1 MPWLETCLPVD
12 CCTRASYRLLN
23 APEQWQL
30 HPEPPDTPVLRRLQ
44 RLMSDGDVKGP
55 ELRDDDAKE
64 RIKKMKKS
72 FRFRKK
78 WLCTHEDESE
88 SGKLLGVRARKNSFS
103 VSTYEHLI
111 PRAKL
116 REESAKQ
123 WAPKVIYLAWRCV
136 LTRGHQRQGLSHFNA
151 CYF

>member
-1 MPWLETCLPVD
+1 MPWLETCLAVD
-12 CCTRASYRLLN
+12 CCTRSSYHLLN

-30 HPEPPDTPVLRRLQ
+30 YPEPPDTPVLRRLQ

-55 ELRDDDAKE
+55 ELRNDDAKE
-64 RIKKMKKS
+64 RIKRMKKS

-78 WLCTHEDESE
+78 WSCTQKEEEDA
-88 SGKLLGVRARKNSFS
+88 GKLLGVKARKNSFS

-123 WAPKVIYLAWRCV
+123 RASKVIYLA
-136 LTRGHQRQGLSHFNA
+136 
-151 CYF
+151 